1 MPSLLTNSFN
11 PLSSFRKKTKSFR
24 LKSRQVFS
32 ESCNASP
39 LSYNKK
45 KLESISERE
54 GPPKKNF
61 FADSDFSLFSK
72 FRKTEH
78 IKKSTVALTSV
89 KHVYSTPRIQKF
101 IGFSDFC
108 ESSSTK
114 CLLEIFK
121 RLDFEDLKRARLVN
135 RTFDRV
141 IQYHALDLEKKKF
154 HRIKL
159 FEDESGNLGLR
170 RFANFATTP
179 LMKLEK
185 IDKALRHIE
194 AKNVDFYNL
203 TITGK
208 TVKYLHRSIKNKV
221 KDVKFLNCVFHIT

>member
-32 ESCNASP
+32 ESCNSSP

-45 KLESISERE
+45 KLESICESE

-61 FADSDFSLFSK
+61 FADSDFSIFSRFK
-72 FRKTEH
+72 KPDI
-78 IKKSTVALTSV
+78 IKRSEVALTSV
-89 KHVYSTPRIQKF
+89 KHIYSTPRIQRF
-101 IGFSDFC
+101 IGFNDFC

-121 RLDFEDLKRARLVN
+121 KLDFEDLKNARLVN

-141 IQYHALDLEKKKF
+141 IQNHALELEKKKL
-154 HRIKL
+154 HRLKL
-159 FEDESGNLGLR
+159 FEDESGSLGLR

-185 IDKALRHIE
+185 IDRALRHIE
-194 AKNVDFYNL
+194 TKNVDFYNL

-208 TVKYLHRSIKNKV
+208 TVKYLHRSLKYKV
-221 KDVKFLNCVFHIT
+221 KDVKFFNCVFHIT